1 MSITYDKLFKYLP
14 IISSVIVALILIVT
28 LFYTFKPTASEP
40 RIKLPYTL
48 INYTELIQDAESL
61 GMTYGEKRANMIV
74 IWIYSPYAINEFR
87 ETMPRLVSLYYN
99 YTLTYLP
106 YFKALADDGEV
117 ELILIDNPLA
127 SEKYLNDTR
136 SFEIL
141 MRCLYDVNSTYPLQ
155 LVNWFFNESVNSEV
169 PFRNVVKYVNNTL
182 KLKLSFTNCL
192 EKFNS
197 TLNDEEKFVINVIT
211 AFSIPQTITPI
222 QQPYTIVL
230 ICKRNPDF
238 CVVTVNLR
246 VDLKVVFENVK
257 SQIPFYS

>member
-1 MSITYDKLFKYLP
+1 MSITYNKLFKYLP
-14 IISSVIVALILIVT
+14 IISSVIVALILTTI

-40 RIKLPYTL
+40 RIKPPYML
-48 INYTELIQDAESL
+48 INYTKLIQDAESL
-61 GMTYGEKRANMIV
+61 GMIYGKKKTNITV

-87 ETMPRLVSLYYN
+87 RTMSRLASMYYN

-106 YFKALADDGEV
+106 YFKVLADGGKI
-117 ELILIDNPLA
+117 ELILVDNPLA

-136 SFEIL
+136 NFEIL
-141 MRCLYDVNSTYPLQ
+141 MRCLYHINSTYPLQ
-155 LVNWFFNESVNSEV
+155 LMNWFFNESVNNEV
-169 PFRNVVKYVNNTL
+169 PFKNVIKYVNNTL
-182 KLKLSFTNCL
+182 KLKLSFTDCL

-197 TLNDEEKFVINVIT
+197 ILNDEEKFVLNVIT
-211 AFSIPQTITPI
+211 TFSIPQTVTPI

-230 ICKRNPDF
+230 ICKRSPDF